1 MGNTGAIYTG
11 NKVKTDSVWFLG
23 FDVDLVFRLQS
34 HRFLPFS
41 RGHVAGS
48 HVSERSSGTS
58 RERPRMLGEKR
69 CLPLAA
75 IDLPGVR
82 VLRVT
87 TVVTLRR
94 SPVQWLYETMNIG

>member
-1 MGNTGAIYTG
+1 MGNAGAIYTG
-11 NKVKTDSVWFLG
+11 NKVKTGSVLSLA

-34 HRFLPFS
+34 RRFLPFS

-48 HVSERSSGTS
+48 HVSERSSGTN

-75 IDLPGVR
+75 IDLPDAWIIKG
-82 VLRVT
+82 LA
-87 TVVTLRR
+87 
-94 SPVQWLYETMNIG
+94 